1 MANNEIGFSIK
12 VDGVDRTVKSIAEL
26 QTTIG
31 DLKKEA
37 ANLELGTE
45 AFEEATDR
53 IRRAQAQFR
62 EFRNDTKAKEVKD
75 QFNDLAGGVSSSF
88 DIAETSLKSFGVESV
103 ALSKTASTAQG
114 LISAALQFRNL
125 QELKVDASVARR
137 AITEKAAAAGTV
149 ILNTVNKA
157 LNLTLSANPI
167 GLLVTAIGLLVVGI
181 AAAINPIK
189 KLISN
194 FTFLGD
200 AVQFVVDK
208 ARDLASFLTGG
219 LIDDAAT
226 AKTRSNAD
234 AMIAALDDIG
244 SAANKSIAEGK
255 RRLAFL
261 EASGATEETILAQKK
276 KINQEEVA
284 SRQAAINQL
293 LKLQAIDGELDD
305 EKKKKLVELQE
316 AVKDLQ
322 NQALVDQAAYD
333 KKQSDKAKEAA
344 KAAQDKR
351 KEAAKAEAERAKEI
365 LNQLTESNKK
375 TRELQN
381 KAIIDAIKD
390 EEEKARTTLRIQ
402 QETQKAELQAQI
414 DKLAKKKTLTKE
426 ELQLQKGLDM
436 QMKALVASQGI
447 ETQNLLDEQAKIK
460 KEKQAAFDKELLDL
474 QNTFKVNS
482 IARAYERA
490 QAELA
495 LGLENQI
502 KEINQ
507 RKITEEEKAKL
518 IETVTAIA
526 GQKSAEM
533 DKQLATEKRDFQVG
547 LITDQYAQA
556 KAQADIEMNDKIA
569 QAQQLYGNTVEF
581 EAARTEIVRQN
592 AEARDKIEKAQLLAQ
607 LDATAG
613 VLGGVGDLFGEN
625 TVAFKAF
632 KVAETGI
639 STYSSAV
646 KAYESMIGIPFVGP
660 ILAPIAA
667 GVAIANGLKT
677 ITKILGIGVPKGG
690 AAAGGGG
697 GGGDAKPQPSKFAAG
712 GLVTGP
718 GSTTSDSIPALLSN
732 GESVINA
739 NSTAMFGSVLSQINQ
754 AGGGSPIPAGSSEA
768 PIIKTYVVA
777 SDMTSQQ
784 EADKRI
790 KDISRI

>member
-26 QTTIG
+26 QTTIS

-37 ANLELGTE
+37 SNLELGSA

-53 IRRAQAQFR
+53 IRKAQSQFR

-149 ILNTVNKA
+149 LLNAVNKA
-157 LNLTLSANPI
+157 LNITLSLNPI
-167 GLLVTAIGLLVVGI
+167 GLIVTALGLLVVGI
-181 AAAINPIK
+181 AMAINPIK
-189 KLISN
+189 KFIASFEGLN
-194 FTFLGD
+194 E
-200 AVQFVVDK
+200 VVESTIGLF
-208 ARDLASFLTGG
+208 RNVASFLTGG

-234 AMIAALDDIG
+234 KMIEALDDVG
-244 SAANKSIAEGK
+244 SSANKSIAEGK

-261 EASGATEETILAQKK
+261 EASGATEETILAQRK

-284 SRQAAINQL
+284 SRTAAINQL

-322 NQALVDQAAYD
+322 NQALIDQATYD
-333 KKQSDKAKEAA
+333 KKQADKANEVA
-344 KAAQDKR
+344 KAAADKR
-351 KEAAKAEAERAKEI
+351 KENQKAEAERAKEI

-381 KAIIDAIKD
+381 KAIVDAIKD

-426 ELQLQKGLDM
+426 EIQLQKGLDM
-436 QMKALVASQGI
+436 QMKSLITSQGI
-447 ETQNLLDEQAKIK
+447 ETQNLLDSQAALK

-502 KEINQ
+502 KEIEQ
-507 RKITEEEKAKL
+507 RKLTEEEKAKL
-518 IETVTAIA
+518 IATITAISA
-526 GQKSAEM
+526 QKSADME
-533 DKQLATEKRDFQVG
+533 KQLSVEKRDFQVS
-547 LITDQYAQA
+547 LMTDQYAQA
-556 KAQADIEMNDKIA
+556 KAQADIEMTDKIA
-569 QAQQLYGNTVEF
+569 AAQQLYGNTVEF
-581 EAARTEIVRQN
+581 EAARTEITRQN
-592 AEARDKIEKAQLLAQ
+592 AEARDQIEKAQLTAQ
-607 LDATAG
+607 LDATAS

-632 KVAETGI
+632 KIAETGI

-646 KAYESMIGIPFVGP
+646 KAYESMVGIPIVGP

-667 GVAIANGLKT
+667 GLAIATGLKT
-677 ITKILGIGVPKGG
+677 IGKIVGIGVPKGG
-690 AAAGGGG
+690 AAGGGGG
-697 GGGDAKPQPSKFAAG
+697 GGGDAKPAPSKFAAG

-718 GSTTSDSIPALLSN
+718 GSSTSDSIPALLSN

-739 NSTAMFGSVLSQINQ
+739 NSTAMFGGVLSQINQ
-754 AGGGSPIPAGSSEA
+754 AGGGSPIPAQSNQA
-768 PIIKTYVVA
+768 PIIRTYVVA

>member
-12 VDGVDRTVKSIAEL
+12 VDGVDRTVKSISEL
-26 QTTIG
+26 QTTIA

-37 ANLELGTE
+37 ANLELGSA
-45 AFEEATDR
+45 AFEEATER
-53 IRRAQAQFR
+53 IRKAQSQFR

-149 ILNTVNKA
+149 LLNAVNKA
-157 LNLTLSANPI
+157 LNITLSLNPI
-167 GLLVTAIGLLVVGI
+167 GLIVTALGLLVVGI
-181 AAAINPIK
+181 AMAINPIK
-189 KLISN
+189 KFIASFEGLN
-194 FTFLGD
+194 E
-200 AVQFVVDK
+200 VVESTIGLF
-208 ARDLASFLTGG
+208 RNVASFLTGG

-234 AMIAALDDIG
+234 KMIEALDDTG

-261 EASGATEETILAQKK
+261 EASGASEETLLAQRK

-284 SRQAAINQL
+284 SRTAAINQL

-322 NQALVDQAAYD
+322 NQALIDQAAYD
-333 KKQSDKAKEAA
+333 KKQADKAKEAS
-344 KAAQDKR
+344 KAAQAKR
-351 KEAAKAEAERAKEI
+351 DENRKAEAERAKEI
-365 LNQLTESNKK
+365 LNQLTEANKK

-381 KAIIDAIKD
+381 KAIVDAIKD

-414 DKLAKKKTLTKE
+414 DKLAKKKALTKE
-426 ELQLQKGLDM
+426 ELLLQKGLDS
-436 QMKALVASQGI
+436 QMKALVTSQGI
-447 ETQNLLDEQAKIK
+447 ETQNLLDDQAKVK

-482 IARAYERA
+482 IARAFERA

-502 KEINQ
+502 KEIEQ

-518 IETVTAIA
+518 IATVTAIS

-533 DKQLATEKRDFQVG
+533 DKQLAVEKRDFQVG

-569 QAQQLYGNTVEF
+569 AAQQLYGNTVEF

-592 AEARDKIEKAQLLAQ
+592 AEARDQIEKAQLTAQ
-607 LDATAG
+607 LDATAS

-632 KVAETGI
+632 KIAETGI

-646 KAYESMIGIPFVGP
+646 KAYESMVGIPVVGP

-667 GVAIANGLKT
+667 GLAIATGLKT
-677 ITKILGIGVPKGG
+677 IAKIVGIGVPKGG
-690 AAAGGGG
+690 AAGGGG
-697 GGGDAKPQPSKFAAG
+697 GGADAKPAASKFASG

-718 GSTTSDSIPALLSN
+718 GSSTSDSIPALLSN

-739 NSTAMFGSVLSQINQ
+739 NSTAMFGGVLSQINQ
-754 AGGGSPIPAGSSEA
+754 AGGGSPIPAQSNQA

>member
-1 MANNEIGFSIK
+1 VANNEIGFSIK
-12 VDGVDRTVKSIAEL
+12 VDGVDRTVKSISEL
-26 QTTIG
+26 QTTIA

-37 ANLELGTE
+37 ANLELGSA
-45 AFEEATDR
+45 AFEEATER
-53 IRRAQAQFR
+53 IRKAQSQFR

-149 ILNTVNKA
+149 LLNAVNKA
-157 LNLTLSANPI
+157 LNITLSLNPI
-167 GLLVTAIGLLVVGI
+167 GLIVTALGLLVVGI
-181 AAAINPIK
+181 AMAINPIK
-189 KLISN
+189 KMIASFEGLN
-194 FTFLGD
+194 KVVEGTV
-200 AVQFVVDK
+200 AVFRNV
-208 ARDLASFLTGG
+208 ASFLTGG

-234 AMIAALDDIG
+234 AMIAALDDVG

-255 RRLAFL
+255 RRLSFL
-261 EASGATEETILAQKK
+261 EASGASEETILAQRK
-276 KINQEEVA
+276 KINKEEVA
-284 SRQAAINQL
+284 SRAAAVAEL

-316 AVKDLQ
+316 SIKDLQ
-322 NQALVDQAAYD
+322 NQAAIDQATYD
-333 KKQSDKAKEAA
+333 KKQSDKAAEVAKNKADKQKEA
-344 KAAQDKR
+344 Q
-351 KEAAKAEAERAKEI
+351 KAEAERAKEL

-381 KAIIDAIKD
+381 KAIVDAIKD
-390 EEEKARTTLRIQ
+390 EEEKARTTLKIQ
-402 QETQKAELQAQI
+402 QDTQRAELQIQI
-414 DKLAKKKTLTKE
+414 DKLAKKKSLTKE
-426 ELQLQKGLDM
+426 ELMLQKGLDS

-447 ETQNLLDEQAKIK
+447 ETQNLLDQQALVK

-474 QNTFKVNS
+474 QNTFQVNS

-495 LGLENQI
+495 LSLENQI
-502 KEINQ
+502 KEIEQ
-507 RKITEEEKAKL
+507 RKLTEDEKAKL
-518 IETVTAIA
+518 IATITAISA
-526 GQKSAEM
+526 QKSADME
-533 DKQLATEKRDFQVG
+533 KQLSVEKRDFQVG

-556 KAQADIEMNDKIA
+556 KAQADIEMTDKIA
-569 QAQQLYGNTVEF
+569 AAQQLYGNTVEF

-592 AEARDKIEKAQLLAQ
+592 AEARDQIEKAQLTAQ
-607 LDATAG
+607 LDATAS

-632 KVAETGI
+632 KIAETGI

-646 KAYESMIGIPFVGP
+646 KAYESMVGIPVVGP

-667 GVAIANGLKT
+667 GLAIATGLKT
-677 ITKILGIGVPKGG
+677 IAKIVGIGVPKGG
-690 AAAGGGG
+690 AAGGGG
-697 GGGDAKPQPSKFAAG
+697 GGGDAKPAASKFAAG

-718 GSTTSDSIPALLSN
+718 GSSTSDSIPALLSN

-739 NSTAMFGSVLSQINQ
+739 NSTAMFGGVLSQINQ
-754 AGGGSPIPAGSSEA
+754 AGGGSPIPAQGNQQ
-768 PIIKTYVVA
+768 PIIRTYVVA

>member
-26 QTTIG
+26 QTTIS

-37 ANLELGTE
+37 SNLDLGSA
-45 AFEEATDR
+45 AFEESQER
-53 IRRAQAQFR
+53 IRKAQAQFR

-88 DIAETSLKSFGVESV
+88 DIAESSLKSFGIESV
-103 ALSKTASTAQG
+103 ALSKTASSAQG

-137 AITEKAAAAGTV
+137 AITEKAAAAGTI
-149 ILNTVNKA
+149 ILNGINKA
-157 LNLTLSANPI
+157 LNLTLSLNPI
-167 GLLVTAIGLLVVGI
+167 GLIVTALGLLVVGI
-181 AAAINPIK
+181 LMAINPIK
-189 KLISN
+189 KFIASFEGLNKVVEGTI
-194 FTFLGD
+194 
-200 AVQFVVDK
+200 AVF
-208 ARDLASFLTGG
+208 RDVASFLTGG

-234 AMIAALDDIG
+234 KMIEALDDVG
-244 SAANKSIAEGK
+244 SAANQSIAEGK

-261 EASGATEETILAQKK
+261 EASGATEEAILAQKK

-284 SRQAAINQL
+284 SRSAAIAEL

-322 NQALVDQAAYD
+322 NQATIDQAAYD
-333 KKQSDKAKEAA
+333 KKQADKATEVA
-344 KAAQDKR
+344 KALADKK

-365 LNQLTESNKK
+365 LGQLTESNKK

-381 KAIIDAIKD
+381 KAIVDAIKD
-390 EEEKARTTLRIQ
+390 EEEKARTTLKIQ
-402 QETQKAELQAQI
+402 QDTQKAELQVQI
-414 DKLAKKKTLTKE
+414 DKLAKKKSLTKE
-426 ELQLQKGLDM
+426 ELQLQKGLDK
-436 QMKALVASQGI
+436 QMLSLVTSQGI
-447 ETQNLLDEQAKIK
+447 ETQNLLDAQALLK
-460 KEKQAAFDKELLDL
+460 KEKQAAFDEELLTL
-474 QNTFKVNS
+474 QDTFKINS

-502 KEINQ
+502 QEINQ

-518 IETVTAIA
+518 IGTVTLIA
-526 GQKSAEM
+526 GQQSAAMEN
-533 DKQLATEKRDFQVG
+533 QLRVEQRDFQVG

-556 KAQADIEMNDKIA
+556 KAQADIEMADKIA
-569 QAQQLYGNTVEF
+569 AAEQLYGNTVEF
-581 EAARTEIVRQN
+581 EAAKTELIRQN
-592 AEARDKIEKAQLLAQ
+592 AEARNQIENAQLTAQ
-607 LDATAG
+607 LDATAS
-613 VLGGVGDLFGEN
+613 VLGGVGELFGEN

-632 KVAETGI
+632 KIAETGI

-646 KAYESMIGIPFVGP
+646 KAYESMIAIPFVGP
-660 ILAPIAA
+660 VLAPIAA
-667 GVAIANGLKT
+667 GLAVVTGLKT
-677 ITKILGIGVPKGG
+677 ISKILGIGVPK
-690 AAAGGGG
+690 AKTGGG
-697 GGGDAKPQPSKFAAG
+697 GGGDAKPKASKFAAG

-718 GSTTSDSIPALLSN
+718 GSSTSDSIPALLSN

-754 AGGGSPIPAGSSEA
+754 AGGGSPIPAQGNQQ
-768 PIIKTYVVA
+768 PIIRTYVVA

>member
-12 VDGVDRTVKSIAEL
+12 VDGVDRTVKSISEL
-26 QTTIG
+26 QTTIA

-37 ANLELGTE
+37 ANLELGSA
-45 AFEEATDR
+45 AFEEATER
-53 IRRAQAQFR
+53 IRKAQSQFR

-149 ILNTVNKA
+149 LLNAVNKA
-157 LNLTLSANPI
+157 LNITLSLNPI
-167 GLLVTAIGLLVVGI
+167 GLIVTALGLLVVGI
-181 AAAINPIK
+181 AMAINPIK
-189 KLISN
+189 KFIASFEGLN
-194 FTFLGD
+194 E
-200 AVQFVVDK
+200 VVESTIGLF
-208 ARDLASFLTGG
+208 RNVASFLTGG

-234 AMIAALDDIG
+234 AMIAALDDVG

-255 RRLAFL
+255 RRLSFL
-261 EASGATEETILAQKK
+261 EASGASEETILAQRK
-276 KINQEEVA
+276 KINKEEVA
-284 SRQAAINQL
+284 SRAAAVAEL

-322 NQALVDQAAYD
+322 NQALIDQAAYD
-333 KKQSDKAKEAA
+333 KKQADKANEAA
-344 KAAQDKR
+344 KAAADKR
-351 KEAAKAEAERAKEI
+351 KEAKKAEEERAKDI

-381 KAIIDAIKD
+381 KAIVDAIKD
-390 EEEKARTTLRIQ
+390 EEEKARTTLKIQ
-402 QETQKAELQAQI
+402 QDTQKAELQIQI
-414 DKLAKKKTLTKE
+414 DKLAKKKSLTKE
-426 ELQLQKGLDM
+426 ELMLQKGLDS

-447 ETQNLLDEQAKIK
+447 ETQNLLDQQALVK

-474 QNTFKVNS
+474 QNTFQVNS

-495 LGLENQI
+495 LSLENQI
-502 KEINQ
+502 KEIEQ
-507 RKITEEEKAKL
+507 RKLTEDEKAKL
-518 IETVTAIA
+518 IATITAISA
-526 GQKSAEM
+526 QKSADME
-533 DKQLATEKRDFQVG
+533 KQLSVEKRDFQVG

-569 QAQQLYGNTVEF
+569 AAQQLYGNTVEF

-592 AEARDKIEKAQLLAQ
+592 AEARDQIEKAQLTAQ
-607 LDATAG
+607 LDATAS

-632 KVAETGI
+632 KIAETGI

-646 KAYESMIGIPFVGP
+646 KAYESMVGIPIVGP

-667 GVAIANGLKT
+667 GLAIATGLKT
-677 ITKILGIGVPKGG
+677 IAKIVGIGVPKGG
-690 AAAGGGG
+690 AAGGGGG
-697 GGGDAKPQPSKFAAG
+697 GGGDAKPAASKFASG

-718 GSTTSDSIPALLSN
+718 GSSTSDSIPALLSN

-739 NSTAMFGSVLSQINQ
+739 NSTAMFGGVLSQINQ
-754 AGGGSPIPAGSSEA
+754 AGGGSPIPAQSNQA

>member
-12 VDGVDRTVKSIAEL
+12 VDGVDRTVKSISEL
-26 QTTIG
+26 QTTIA

-37 ANLELGTE
+37 SNLELGSA

-53 IRRAQAQFR
+53 IRKAQSQFR

-149 ILNTVNKA
+149 LLNAVNKA
-157 LNLTLSANPI
+157 LNITLSLNPI
-167 GLLVTAIGLLVVGI
+167 GLIVTALGLLVVGI
-181 AAAINPIK
+181 AMAINPIK
-189 KLISN
+189 KFIASFEGLN
-194 FTFLGD
+194 KVVEGTV
-200 AVQFVVDK
+200 AVFRNV
-208 ARDLASFLTGG
+208 ASFLTGG

-234 AMIAALDDIG
+234 KMIESLDDVG

-261 EASGATEETILAQKK
+261 EASGASEEAILAQKK

-284 SRQAAINQL
+284 SRTAAINQL

-322 NQALVDQAAYD
+322 NQALIDQAAYD
-333 KKQSDKAKEAA
+333 KKQADKAKEVA
-344 KAAQDKR
+344 KARSDKQ
-351 KEAAKAEAERAKEI
+351 KENAKAEAERAKEI

-381 KAIIDAIKD
+381 KAIVDAIKD
-390 EEEKARTTLRIQ
+390 EEEKARTTLKIQ
-402 QETQKAELQAQI
+402 QDTQKAELQAQI
-414 DKLAKKKTLTKE
+414 DKLAKKKALTKE
-426 ELQLQKGLDM
+426 ELMLQKGLDA
-436 QMKALVASQGI
+436 QMKSLVASQGI
-447 ETQNLLDEQAKIK
+447 ETQNLLDAQAALK
-460 KEKQAAFDKELLDL
+460 KEKQAAFDKELLTL
-474 QNTFKVNS
+474 QDTFKVNS

-502 KEINQ
+502 KEIEQ
-507 RKITEEEKAKL
+507 RKLTEEEKAKL
-518 IETVTAIA
+518 IATITAISA
-526 GQKSAEM
+526 QKSAEM
-533 DKQLATEKRDFQVG
+533 EKQLSVEKRDFQVS

-556 KAQADIEMNDKIA
+556 KAQADIDMANKIA
-569 QAQQLYGNTVEF
+569 AAEQLYGNTVEF
-581 EAARTEIVRQN
+581 EAARTEITRQN
-592 AEARDKIEKAQLLAQ
+592 AEARDQIEKAQLTAQ
-607 LDATAG
+607 LDATAS

-632 KVAETGI
+632 KIAETGI

-646 KAYESMIGIPFVGP
+646 KAYESMVGIPIVGP

-667 GVAIANGLKT
+667 GLAIATGLKT
-677 ITKILGIGVPKGG
+677 IAKIVGIGVPKGG
-690 AAAGGGG
+690 AAGGGGG
-697 GGGDAKPQPSKFAAG
+697 GGGDAKPAPSKFAAG

-718 GSTTSDSIPALLSN
+718 GSSTSDSIPALLSN

-739 NSTAMFGSVLSQINQ
+739 NSTAMFGGVLSQINQ
-754 AGGGSPIPAGSSEA
+754 AGGGSPIPAQSNQA

>member
-12 VDGVDRTVKSIAEL
+12 VDGVDRTVKSISEL
-26 QTTIG
+26 QTTIA

-37 ANLELGTE
+37 ANLELGSA
-45 AFEEATDR
+45 AFEEATER
-53 IRRAQAQFR
+53 IRKAQSQFR

-149 ILNTVNKA
+149 LLNAVNKA
-157 LNLTLSANPI
+157 LNITLSLNPI
-167 GLLVTAIGLLVVGI
+167 GLIVTALGLLVVGI
-181 AAAINPIK
+181 AMAINPIK
-189 KLISN
+189 KMIASFEGLN
-194 FTFLGD
+194 KVVEGTV
-200 AVQFVVDK
+200 AVFRNV
-208 ARDLASFLTGG
+208 ASFLTGG

-234 AMIAALDDIG
+234 AMIAALDDVG

-255 RRLAFL
+255 RRLSFL
-261 EASGATEETILAQKK
+261 EASGASEETILAQRK
-276 KINQEEVA
+276 KINKEEVA
-284 SRQAAINQL
+284 SRAAAVAEL

-316 AVKDLQ
+316 SIKDLQ
-322 NQALVDQAAYD
+322 NQAAIDQATYD
-333 KKQSDKAKEAA
+333 KKQSDKAAEVAKNKADKQKEA
-344 KAAQDKR
+344 Q
-351 KEAAKAEAERAKEI
+351 KAEAERAKEL

-381 KAIIDAIKD
+381 KAIVDAIKD
-390 EEEKARTTLRIQ
+390 EEEKARTTLKIQ
-402 QETQKAELQAQI
+402 QDTQRAELQIQI
-414 DKLAKKKTLTKE
+414 DKLAKKKSLTKE
-426 ELQLQKGLDM
+426 ELMLQKGLDS

-447 ETQNLLDEQAKIK
+447 ETQNLLDQQALVK

-474 QNTFKVNS
+474 QNTFQVNS

-495 LGLENQI
+495 LSLENQI
-502 KEINQ
+502 KEIEQ
-507 RKITEEEKAKL
+507 RKLTEDEKAKL
-518 IETVTAIA
+518 IATITAISA
-526 GQKSAEM
+526 QKSADME
-533 DKQLATEKRDFQVG
+533 KQLSVEKRDFQVG

-556 KAQADIEMNDKIA
+556 KAQADIEMTDKIA
-569 QAQQLYGNTVEF
+569 AAQQLYGNTVEF

-592 AEARDKIEKAQLLAQ
+592 AEARDQIEKAQLTAQ
-607 LDATAG
+607 LDATAS

-632 KVAETGI
+632 KIAETGI

-646 KAYESMIGIPFVGP
+646 KAYESMVGIPVVGP

-667 GVAIANGLKT
+667 GLAIATGLKT
-677 ITKILGIGVPKGG
+677 IAKIVGIGVPKGG
-690 AAAGGGG
+690 AAGGGG
-697 GGGDAKPQPSKFAAG
+697 GGGDAKPAASKFAAG

-718 GSTTSDSIPALLSN
+718 GSSTSDSIPALLSN

-739 NSTAMFGSVLSQINQ
+739 NSTAMFGGVLSQINQ
-754 AGGGSPIPAGSSEA
+754 AGGGSPIPAQGNQQ
-768 PIIKTYVVA
+768 PIIRTYVVA